1 MKNKFKFFVFIYLI
15 LSFSILDAKVVNVT
29 STTDIKKN
37 LDIIYNTFENGD
49 TYITDTNK
57 FNCNSDGCIA
67 SDYEKIGL
75 FSIYEYNRVNY
86 LIIDDSWFGLD
97 NNAIKNV
104 KSNGIEDVTSESGL
118 RPSVNIKS
126 GTRVSGSG
134 TYKDPWMIIM
144 DIEPTKYYN
153 INLEVINGSS
163 NNYSLSVVSGKD
175 AIFSITP
182 NEDYALSNKSGALV
196 CNNSNK
202 EFTTDSEGN
211 IKISNITED
220 MNCKLTLYRSKFM
233 VSINVVNG
241 SASPSN
247 QKVDS
252 GGEFKTKITPNSD
265 YSFTNSSKLVCNNS
279 SKTFTIESNNELK
292 ITNINED
299 LNCTLTLERTVY
311 TVKLTVNNGT
321 SDKSEVKVTSSEPA
335 LFKVTPNSGYKI
347 DNTLGNLKC
356 DGVNKD
362 FTTDSEGNIKISNIT
377 KDTSC
382 VLNLVVKQL
391 TFKETILND
400 NKGRATRSNFDLSF
414 TKTTTG
420 TLYTT
425 NETEDNVTV
434 YYYSGN
440 VTNNWVKFGGF
451 YWRII
456 RTNEDDSVRLLYAG
470 TSHTTTDAV
479 LSQKS
484 YYNSAFDVGY
494 MIKNNISDS
503 EQKEYIDNWYKNN
516 LLASYDK
523 YVSKTAI
530 YCNDRSGTQSG
541 SSVNWAPYIRLS
553 STFTPSYKCGGDGKG
568 GMFGTTQRLADK
580 FSVSTSSGGNGLLT
594 YPVAAM
600 TADEVAFAGGAYWEE
615 LSSPYAWYYTNS
627 LGQSI
632 TNDEG
637 WWTMSPCNVSGNYFV
652 FLVNKDEKP
661 GYLWEYNPGQLY
673 YYRPVISIK
682 SCATVASGNGN
693 PNTPYTLNVDSQC
706 AKAEN

>member
-1 MKNKFKFFVFIYLI
+1 MKNKFRFFVFVYLI

-37 LDIIYNTFENGD
+37 LDIIYNTFENGN

-211 IKISNITED
+211 IKI
-220 MNCKLTLYRSKFM
+220 
-233 VSINVVNG
+233 
-241 SASPSN
+241 
-247 QKVDS
+247 
-252 GGEFKTKITPNSD
+252 
-265 YSFTNSSKLVCNNS
+265 
-279 SKTFTIESNNELK
+279 
-292 ITNINED
+292 TNINED

-400 NKGRATRSNFDLSF
+400 NKGRTTRSNFDLSF

-541 SSVNWAPYIRLS
+541 SSVEYAPYIRLS

-568 GMFGTTQRLADK
+568 GIFGTTQRLADK

-637 WWTMSPCNVSGNYFV
+637 WWTMSPCEYAGNYMV

-661 GYLWEYNPGQLY
+661 GYLWDYHPGMRY

-693 PNTPYTLNVDSQC
+693 PNTPYTLNIDSQC